1 MCYWKIL
8 CKVFVFD
15 IETAL
20 ENSKIAIPE
29 WLELQ
34 ILLTPSQPWLGEIN
48 KFSAGSFFWY
58 LAKTE
63 MSCKVYIKRTVVWNG
78 LNQS

>member
-8 CKVFVFD
+8 CNVFVFD

-34 ILLTPSQPWLGEIN
+34 ILLSPSQPWLGEIK
-48 KFSAGSFFWY
+48 KFSAGSFFG
-58 LAKTE
+58 
-63 MSCKVYIKRTVVWNG
+63 I
-78 LNQS
+78 

>member
-1 MCYWKIL
+1 MFYWKIL
-8 CKVFVFD
+8 CNVFVFD

-34 ILLTPSQPWLGEIN
+34 ILLTPSQPWLGEIK
-48 KFSAGSFFWY
+48 KFSAGSFFG
-58 LAKTE
+58 
-63 MSCKVYIKRTVVWNG
+63 I
-78 LNQS
+78 